1 MPNAPSISLVDA
13 ELVRA
18 DALPIVAVGRRRST
32 PASPPCSIGGQDWYL
47 SVPVRLKSAFSDSLS
62 VDNTEVAASIAG
74 SFTRKLILSMPFLS
88 LNRMCSH
95 LFSLLS
101 FASLD
106 GFEEVFLEMSGRT
119 GLSWVLPVGERQIS
133 CSVNVDKVGE
143 HLSAGDSL
151 ISQLLAGLSEPTSG
165 SICIQ
170 KYDDSGNPMGLS
182 EVLAPQRVGIVFQFP
197 ERYFLSDT
205 ILEEVTFGW
214 PRQKADIPLRE
225 QLTLKLQNAIN
236 SVGQSAISL
245 DKDPQSLSGGFKRR
259 LALAIQL
266 VQTPDLLLLDEP
278 LAGLDW
284 KARADV
290 MNLLR
295 DLKKDHTI
303 LVVSH
308 DLRELYPLVDRSWRM
323 EMGGVL
329 KEEPLPV

>member
-74 SFTRKLILSMPFLS
+74 SFTRKLI
-88 LNRMCSH
+88 
-95 LFSLLS
+95 
-101 FASLD
+101 
-106 GFEEVFLEMSGRT
+106 EVFLEMSGRT

-182 EVLAPQRVGIVFQFP
+182 EVLAPQRVGIV
-197 ERYFLSDT
+197 
-205 ILEEVTFGW
+205 
-214 PRQKADIPLRE
+214 
-225 QLTLKLQNAIN
+225 
-236 SVGQSAISL
+236 GQSAISL

-308 DLRELYPLVDRSWRM
+308 DLSWNADPFVVAVNR
-323 EMGGVL
+323 L
-329 KEEPLPV
+329 IAS